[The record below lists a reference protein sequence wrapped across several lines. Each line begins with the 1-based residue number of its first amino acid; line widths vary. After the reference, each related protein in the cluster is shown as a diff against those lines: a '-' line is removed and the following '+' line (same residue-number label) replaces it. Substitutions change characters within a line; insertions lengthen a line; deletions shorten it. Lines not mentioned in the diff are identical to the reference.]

1 MLKSKANAGKKASR
15 SAQIERGSGNVF
27 VDLGFTPEEAANLTL
42 RSQLM
47 LVLKDALKERGW
59 TQQRAAKE
67 LGIHQP
73 RVSDLMK
80 GHLSEFSLDALVC
93 LVQRLGYEV
102 ELTLKEKEVA

>member
-1 MLKSKANAGKKASR
+1 MPRSRDSLKKEPENDFEMLEGNR
-15 SAQIERGSGNVF
+15 NVF

-47 LVLKDALKERGW
+47 LVLKDAIKGRGW

-67 LGIHQP
+67 LGLHQP

-80 GHLSEFSLDALVC
+80 GRLSEFSLDALVC
-93 LVQRLGYEV
+93 LVQKLGFEIQM
-102 ELTLKEKEVA
+102 TLKGKEVA